1 MTKQLTFLSAIG
13 LVTVAGIAFAFSS
26 IVPSAGAATVYDL
39 EDIEAGDLIRGESY
53 SAVYYYGM
61 DGFRYVF
68 PNDKTYF
75 TWYDNFDDV
84 KWISDSDLA
93 DVQIGGNVTYR
104 PGVKMIKI
112 TSDNTVY
119 VVAGG
124 GEIKSIPSEEVA
136 EELYGSSWNT
146 MIDDVADGFFS
157 NYTLGSAL
165 EFASSFSVSGETAD
179 AFSIDADKGLMSYYT
194 ITVTES
200 GFSPSELTIDAG
212 RAVRFVNEGS
222 DKHTASDDDSA
233 WGTGT
238 MNSGDNFS
246 RYFDKVGTYTY
257 HDAYEDAHTGTI
269 IVE

>member
-1 MTKQLTFLSAIG
+1 MTKQLSILSAIG
-13 LVTVAGIAFAFSS
+13 LVTAAGFAFAFSS
-26 IVPSAGAATVYDL
+26 VVPSAGATSLTDL
-39 EDIEAGDLIRGESY
+39 EDINAGDLIRGESY
-53 SAVYYYGM
+53 SAVYYYGN

-84 KWISDSDLA
+84 RWISDGDLA

-112 TSDNTVY
+112 TSDSTVY

-146 MIDDVADGFFS
+146 MIDDVSDGFFP
-157 NYTLGSAL
+157 NYTMGSEL
-165 EFASSFSVSGETAD
+165 EFASSFSVSAETAD
-179 AFSIDADKGLMSYYT
+179 AHSIDADKGLMSYT
-194 ITVTES
+194 TVTVSES
-200 GFSPSELTIDAG
+200 GFDPSEVTIDAG
-212 RAVRFVNEGS
+212 RAIRFVNEGD
-222 DKHTASDDDSA
+222 DKHTASDDDGD

-238 MNSGDNFS
+238 MVSGENFS
-246 RYFDKVGTYTY
+246 RYFDEEGTYTY
-257 HDAYEDAHTGTI
+257 HDAYEGAHTGTI
-269 IVE
+269 TVE

>member
-1 MTKQLTFLSAIG
+1 MTKQLSILSAIG
-13 LVTVAGIAFAFSS
+13 LVTVAGIAFAFSQ
-26 IVPSAGAATVYDL
+26 IVPSAGAASLYDL
-39 EDIEAGDLIRGESY
+39 ADIEAGDLIRGESY
-53 SAVYYYGM
+53 SAVYYYGN

-84 KWISDSDLA
+84 KWISDGDLA

-119 VVAGG
+119 VVGG
-124 GEIKSIPSEEVA
+124 GGTIHAIADEDMAI
-136 EELYGSSWNT
+136 ELYGSSWNT
-146 MIDDVADGFFS
+146 MIDDVADGFFP

-179 AFSIDADKGLMSYYT
+179 AYSIDADKGLMRYT
-194 ITVTES
+194 TVTVTES
-200 GFSPSELTIDAG
+200 GFEPNEVTIDAG
-212 RAVRFVNEGS
+212 RAIRFVNEGD
-222 DKHTASDDDSA
+222 DKHTASDDDGE

-238 MNSGDNFS
+238 MVTGDTFS
-246 RYFDKVGTYTY
+246 RYFDEEGTYTY
-257 HDAYEDAHTGTI
+257 HDAYEDAHSGTI